1 LPQVTQNP
9 NSFNDE
15 RNRQVDSERSSRG
28 TGSSCA
34 GIRLLTIAPGAVC
47 CARIARSL
55 SAQYTSHR
63 IMLI

>member
-15 RNRQVDSERSSRG
+15 RNRQVDRERSTLG
-28 TGSSCA
+28 
-34 GIRLLTIAPGAVC
+34 TIAWP
-47 CARIARSL
+47 
-55 SAQYTSHR
+55 AQYTSHR